1 MESQRK
7 IGLVGATGVG
17 VGAIVG
23 GGIFVLAGVAF
34 ASAGPGAILAFALNG
49 VIAFITAL
57 SFAEMSTSFP
67 ESGGAYTFAKKVL
80 SVRAAFAVGWVL
92 WFAYI
97 VAAVLYA
104 LGFAEFLAAILL
116 ELAPAAGL
124 GQPNM
129 LLSRNTV
136 LLFAIAAVGVYTWQ
150 LVRSSEGGRDYATA
164 GKLVVFAILVVGGG
178 WAVVTA
184 PDGAV
189 AAGIGTWLPN
199 GNLGLLSAMG
209 FTFIALQGFDL
220 IAAIGGEVKQ
230 PRVVIPRAMFL
241 SLGAALAIY
250 IPLLFVTATVG
261 HDPSVSISQ
270 MAERHPETLMP
281 DSVRT
286 YLGTPGY
293 WLVMVAAVL
302 STLSALAANLLAAS
316 RVALSMARD
325 RTLPGSLAR
334 LSARRQTP
342 AVAVF
347 ASSLTLLAILFMLP
361 DLATAGAA
369 ASLIFLLTFTLVHV
383 MAYLARTRGGGE
395 ADYFRT
401 PWFPLVPVTGM
412 LTCVALAVF
421 QAFEVPRAGEI
432 IGLWLGLGGLLY
444 YAVFSSGAEAAD
456 AYFEGADPGL
466 AKLRGRTP
474 LVLVPVSNPATA
486 ASMVRIATA
495 LAPPS
500 FGRVMLLSVLRR
512 DAAMEAAVDPNA
524 SMVGKQ
530 ISRGLAA
537 SFQEGQE
544 PETLITV
551 ADRPWPEIT
560 RVAKEHECASVL
572 LGLPHL
578 DERDDGGPLAADLE
592 RLLIEIGRDVVIVR
606 SPEEFQLSEVKR
618 ILVPMR
624 KKIEHD
630 ALRTR
635 FLGSLFRTA
644 PRDVE
649 FMRVLPSTTSEDEQ
663 RRIETELLRLAREE
677 TSRER
682 GTAKVVVSDDVI
694 GAIVEAAEQT
704 DLLLLGLSRHQGRRL
719 FRETAL
725 RIAARTQTPTILV
738 SHQGSV
744 GLVEGL
750 RNAR

>member
-1 MESQRK
+1 MESTRK

-34 ASAGPGAILAFALNG
+34 ASAGPGAILAFAFNG
-49 VIAFITAL
+49 VIALLTAL

-104 LGFAEFLAAILL
+104 LGFAEFFAAILL
-116 ELAPAAGL
+116 ELAPTVGL
-124 GQPNM
+124 GQPNL

-136 LLFAIAAVGVYTWQ
+136 LLFAIAAVGMYTWQ
-150 LVRSSEGGRDYATA
+150 LVRSSGGGRDYATA
-164 GKLVVFAILVVGGG
+164 GKLVVFVILVVGGL

-184 PDGAV
+184 PAGTV
-189 AAGIGTWLPN
+189 AAGAEPWLPN
-199 GNLGLLSAMG
+199 GSLGLLSAMG

-220 IAAIGGEVKQ
+220 IAAIGGEIKR

-261 HDPSVSISQ
+261 HDPNISISE
-270 MAERHPETLMP
+270 MAQRHPETLMP

-286 YLGTPGY
+286 YLGEPGY

-316 RVALSMARD
+316 RVALSMAGD
-325 RTLPGSLAR
+325 RTLPASLAR
-334 LSARRQTP
+334 LSNRRQTP
-342 AVAVF
+342 AVAVC
-347 ASSLTLLAILFMLP
+347 ASALTLLALLLMLP

-383 MAYLARTRGGGE
+383 TAYLARKRGGGE
-395 ADYFRT
+395 PDHFRT
-401 PWFPLVPVTGM
+401 PLFPLVPAVGA

-444 YAVFSSGAEAAD
+444 YAVFSSRAEAAD

-486 ASMVRIATA
+486 ASIVRIATA
-495 LAPPS
+495 LAPPT

-512 DAAMEAAVDPNA
+512 DAAIEAAVDPNA

-530 ISRGLAA
+530 ISRGLVA

-572 LGLPHL
+572 LGLPRL

-592 RLLIEIGRDVVIVR
+592 QLLVEIGRDVVIVR
-606 SPEEFQLSEVKR
+606 SPEEFQLGNVKR
-618 ILVPMR
+618 ILVSMGS
-624 KKIEHD
+624 KLEHD

-635 FLGSLFRTA
+635 LLGSLFRTA

-649 FMRVLPSTTSEDEQ
+649 FMRVLPSATPPPEQ
-663 RRIETELLRLAREE
+663 RRVEAQLLRLAREE
-677 TSRER
+677 TPGEI
-682 GTAKVVVSDDVI
+682 GTARVVVSDDVI
-694 GAIVEAAEQT
+694 GQIVQAADEA

-725 RIAARTQTPTILV
+725 RIAARTQTATILV
-738 SHQGSV
+738 SHQG
-744 GLVEGL
+744 
-750 RNAR
+750 

>member
-49 VIAFITAL
+49 VIALLTAL

-104 LGFAEFLAAILL
+104 LGFAEFFAAILI
-116 ELAPAAGL
+116 ELAPSVGL
-124 GQPNM
+124 GQSNL

-136 LLFAIAAVGVYTWQ
+136 LLFALAAVGLYTWQ
-150 LVRSSEGGRDYATA
+150 LVRSSGGGRDYATA
-164 GKLVVFAILVVGGG
+164 GKLVVFIILVVGGL
-178 WAVVTA
+178 WAVATA
-184 PDGAV
+184 PAGSVVAGA
-189 AAGIGTWLPN
+189 TPWLPN
-199 GNLGLLSAMG
+199 GTLGLLSAMG

-220 IAAIGGEVKQ
+220 IAAIGGEVKR
-230 PRVVIPRAMFL
+230 PRVVIPSAMFL
-241 SLGAALAIY
+241 SLAAALAIY

-261 HDPSVSISQ
+261 HDPSMSISE
-270 MAERHPETLMP
+270 MATKHPETLMP
-281 DSVRT
+281 DSVRI
-286 YLGTPGY
+286 YLGAPGY

-325 RTLPGSLAR
+325 RTLPAFLAQ
-334 LSARRQTP
+334 LSVRRQTP
-342 AVAVF
+342 AMAVCVS
-347 ASSLTLLAILFMLP
+347 ALTLVAILLMLP

-383 MAYLARTRGGGE
+383 TAYLARKRGGGE
-395 ADYFRT
+395 EDHFRT
-401 PWFPLVPVTGM
+401 PWFPLVPAAGA
-412 LTCVALAVF
+412 LTCAALAVF
-421 QAFEVPRAGEI
+421 QGFEVPRAGEI
-432 IGLWLGLGGLLY
+432 IGLWLGLGGVLY
-444 YAVFSSGAEAAD
+444 YAVFSPRAEAAD
-456 AYFEGADPGL
+456 AYVEGADPGL
-466 AKLRGRTP
+466 ARLRGRSP

-486 ASMVRIATA
+486 ASMVRIAAA
-495 LAPPS
+495 LAPPKY
-500 FGRVMLLSVLRR
+500 GRVMLLSVLQR
-512 DAAMEAAVDPNA
+512 DAAIEAAVDPNA
-524 SMVGKQ
+524 TMVGKQ

-572 LGLPHL
+572 LGLPRL
-578 DERDDGGPLAADLE
+578 DERDDGGPLAEDLE
-592 RLLIEIGRDVVIVR
+592 LLLARIGRDVVIVR
-606 SPEEFQLSEVKR
+606 APQEFQPGNVKR
-618 ILVPMR
+618 ILVAMGD
-624 KKIEHD
+624 KLEHD

-635 FLGSLFRTA
+635 LLGSLFRTA
-644 PRDVE
+644 ARGVE
-649 FMRVLPSTTSEDEQ
+649 FMRVLPEGTPQDEQ
-663 RRIETELLRLAREE
+663 RGVEAELLRLAREE
-677 TSRER
+677 TPGES
-682 GTAKVVVSDDVI
+682 GTAKVVVGDDVI
-694 GAIVEAAEQT
+694 DTVVQAADET
-704 DLLLLGLSRHQGRRL
+704 DLLILGLSRHRGRRL

-738 SHQGSV
+738 SHQG
-744 GLVEGL
+744 
-750 RNAR
+750 